1 MSFRCRP
8 RRSQARDP
16 GRVASPS
23 RCAGS
28 ARGVP
33 AATAALLLAVLAL
46 RRCDAATVAAAGA
59 WCVVRVASGSASGSA
74 RASWPPA
81 RGERGEGRG
90 GGDGIKMDARCSIDT
105 TLWMSGISVTWR
117 HNVARAGEGNGAT
130 QGKARS
136 IKAKRGRWGQWA
148 GRGGCFLELLGA
160 RWGAFPRLAQWL
172 RLWRR
177 WLDAARVQALAG
189 PSGQACG
196 IDCAF
201 LVPPPAV
208 RFNTAHANLQPPV
221 VGRRNFTP
229 PAAPAGAPSVALIII
244 RLAMAIVC
252 AALPN

>member
-201 LVPPPAV
+201 LVPPRQSGSTLPM
-208 RFNTAHANLQPPV
+208 RTFSPPSLV
-221 VGRRNFTP
+221 DAISRPQQRP
-229 PAAPAGAPSVALIII
+229 PAPPPS
-244 RLAMAIVC
+244 RS
-252 AALPN
+252 